1 MNRDRAL
8 TVLHPFLRLQV
19 EENIAIV
26 RLTDDVLD
34 LTDNLEA
41 VQALRRLLGDLRDGA
56 HRAVLCVATRLC
68 FSPERSDRFWRSMG
82 SPNGRQTRS
91 CFFPEP
97 MPHVAAGR
105 EENAFSLVIGWLISL
120 SKPAVM
126 TFQGDVALPFLGLG
140 LACDY
145 RLASG
150 RTVFH
155 NRCHELD
162 IPPGAGLLYLLP
174 AYVGIAK
181 AESILLRARQI
192 DAEEALAL
200 GLVEQLVPDDQIEVS
215 AELLAAEAAKCSPKT
230 VGAVKRLL
238 RHHLPPLEAFF
249 RDEMR
254 EIERALN
261 GHPWKKTPPP
271 ASGRPRDD
279 T

>member
-1 MNRDRAL
+1 MNRDSAL
-8 TVLHPFLRLQV
+8 TLLHPFLRLQV

-41 VQALRRLLGDLRDGA
+41 VQALRLFLDDLRGGP
-56 HRAVLCVATRLC
+56 HRAVLCVTTRLC
-68 FSPERSDRFWRSMG
+68 FSPERSDRLWRRIASL
-82 SPNGRQTRS
+82 NRQQTRS

-97 MPHVAAGR
+97 MSHVAAGR
-105 EENAFSLVIGWLISL
+105 EENAFSLVIAWLISV
-120 SKPAVM
+120 SKPVIM

-162 IPPGAGLLYLLP
+162 IPPGAGLIYLLP

-181 AESILLRARQI
+181 AESILLRAREINAQ
-192 DAEEALAL
+192 EALEL
-200 GLVEQLVPDDQIEVS
+200 GLVDQLVLDDQIVVS
-215 AELLAAEAAKCSPKT
+215 AELLAAEAAKCSPGT

-238 RHHLPPLEAFF
+238 THHLPPLEAYF

-261 GHPWKKTPPP
+261 GHPWEKAPPP
-271 ASGRPRDD
+271 GPGPAQGE

>member
-82 SPNGRQTRS
+82 SPN
-91 CFFPEP
+91 
-97 MPHVAAGR
+97 GR